1 MKNRMH
7 EVVERISLE
16 KYGKD
21 MTFND
26 GMSDTDKLNMLL
38 TIVNRQHKE
47 IVNLCTDLKW
57 AVSDLP
63 PLQEAFEKLYNHVH
77 EEMK

>member
-1 MKNRMH
+1 MYELKFD
-7 EVVERISLE
+7 E
-16 KYGKD
+16 D
-21 MTFND
+21 
-26 GMSDTDKLNMLL
+26 MSDSDKINQLL

-47 IVNLCTDLKW
+47 LVNLCTDLKW

-77 EEMK
+77 GEMK